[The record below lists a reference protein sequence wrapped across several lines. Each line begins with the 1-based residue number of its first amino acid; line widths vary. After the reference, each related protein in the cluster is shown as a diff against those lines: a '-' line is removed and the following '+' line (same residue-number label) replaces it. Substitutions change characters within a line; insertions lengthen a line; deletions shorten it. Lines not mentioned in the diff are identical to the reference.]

1 MPSGTTGVEAL
12 AAGEVEILSVPGTT
26 AVAAALSGADGAGQ
40 GISRSQRQKS
50 ESVCRRPCNED
61 DRPEWA
67 YRYYSTSGTWS
78 IRHPDQSKMNHRA
91 YQAFKIFESSIL
103 LQR

>member
-12 AAGEVEILSVPGTT
+12 AAGEVEILSAPGTT
-26 AVAAALSGADGAGQ
+26 AVAAALPGVDGAGQ

-61 DRPEWA
+61 DRPEWV
-67 YRYYSTSGTWS
+67 YRYCGTWS